1 MTEFISEIKT
11 IPYFQEKVYTILSDM
26 NNLERIKD
34 KIPQDKVTGFSFD
47 KDSCSFSVNPVG
59 NVRISIIDREPS
71 KTIKL
76 TADQS
81 PIEINMWI
89 QLIGSQENETK
100 MKLTVKANLNPFMKP
115 MLSKPLQEGVDKIAT
130 MLATIPYDDF
140 HS

>member
-1 MTEFISEIKT
+1 MTEFVSEIKT
-11 IPYFQEKVYTILSDM
+11 IPHSQEKVYTILSDM

-34 KIPQDKVTGFSFD
+34 KIPQDKVKEFSFD
-47 KDSCSFSVNPVG
+47 KDSCSFSVNPIG
-59 NVRISIIDREPS
+59 NVRISIIDREPF

-89 QLIGSQENETK
+89 QLIESQGSETK

-115 MLSKPLQEGVDKIAT
+115 MVSKPLQEGVDKIAAILVT
-130 MLATIPYDDF
+130 VPYDEFD
-140 HS
+140 

>member
-1 MTEFISEIKT
+1 MTEFVSEIKT

-26 NNLERIKD
+26 NNLEKIKD
-34 KIPQDKVTGFSFD
+34 KIPQDKISDFSFD
-47 KDSCSFSVNPVG
+47 KDSCSFSINPIG

-76 TADQS
+76 TTDQS

-89 QLIGSQENETK
+89 QLIESQESETK

-130 MLATIPYDDF
+130 MLATIPYDEFDT
-140 HS
+140 

>member
-1 MTEFISEIKT
+1 MTEFVSEIKT
-11 IPYFQEKVYTILSDM
+11 IPHSQEKVYTVLSDM

-34 KIPQDKVTGFSFD
+34 KIPQDKVKDFSFD
-47 KDSCSFSVNPVG
+47 KDSCSFSVNPIG
-59 NVRISIIDREPS
+59 NLRISIIDREPF

-89 QLIGSQENETK
+89 QLVDSQENETK

-115 MLSKPLQEGVDKIAT
+115 MVSKPLQEGVDKIAAILVT
-130 MLATIPYDDF
+130 VPYDDF